1 MLFRSTLGARCD
13 VAGNGQEAL
22 ELFEQ
27 SEGDPFDLILM
38 DVQMPVLDGYSATR
52 AIRAGGRPDA
62 RTIPIIAM
70 TANAFVD
77 DVRDAIDAGMNAHV
91 AKPIQMD
98 KLKAAIR
105 QVMEAHN
112 TSAAGQ
118 KI

>member
-1 MLFRSTLGARCD
+1 MQSIKLAWMGRSRL
-13 VAGNGQEAL
+13 
-22 ELFEQ
+22 
-27 SEGDPFDLILM
+27 
-38 DVQMPVLDGYSATR
+38 
-52 AIRAGGRPDA
+52 
-62 RTIPIIAM
+62 
-70 TANAFVD
+70 
-77 DVRDAIDAGMNAHV
+77 NAHV

>member
-1 MLFRSTLGARCD
+1 MLNRENAKAAGKLPRRLFAALAALVNEFVQQPGHLPDVNGFGDVGVHAR
-13 VAGNGQEAL
+13 
-22 ELFEQ
+22 
-27 SEGDPFDLILM
+27 
-38 DVQMPVLDGYSATR
+38 
-52 AIRAGGRPDA
+52 
-62 RTIPIIAM
+62 
-70 TANAFVD
+70 
-77 DVRDAIDAGMNAHV
+77 V

>member
-1 MLFRSTLGARCD
+1 
-13 VAGNGQEAL
+13 
-22 ELFEQ
+22 
-27 SEGDPFDLILM
+27 
-38 DVQMPVLDGYSATR
+38 
-52 AIRAGGRPDA
+52 
-62 RTIPIIAM
+62 
-70 TANAFVD
+70 
-77 DVRDAIDAGMNAHV
+77 V